1 MKDNFNPNEQESVS
15 QTRAILAWM
24 RDGNTIHDG
33 LCREKFGSSRL
44 GARIKD
50 IEKIVGYKPM
60 RKLTEVW
67 GRDVK
72 GNPVRKHVMFY
83 WLKEREE
90 KVKP

>member
-1 MKDNFNPNEQESVS
+1 MKDNYNPNEQESVS

-50 IEKIVGYKPM
+50 IEKGF
-60 RKLTEVW
+60 
-67 GRDVK
+67 GVK
-72 GNPVRKHVMFY
+72 G
-83 WLKEREE
+83 
-90 KVKP
+90 VKMYMEYRNGDGSKILGTMIE